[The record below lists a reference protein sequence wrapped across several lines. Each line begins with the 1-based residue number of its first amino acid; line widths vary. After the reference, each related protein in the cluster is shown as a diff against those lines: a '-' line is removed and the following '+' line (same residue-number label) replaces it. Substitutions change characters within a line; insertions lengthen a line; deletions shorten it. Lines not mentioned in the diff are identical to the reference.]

1 MNFTDRRMLAT
12 LPVLLSAASCVP
24 PPVSWSELAPAA
36 APQKMI
42 QAQAAAAAEA
52 QLDELPVLAS
62 SLSRL
67 TPVEEEK
74 WQKAEGLFEAPT
86 TTPALPFTAK
96 GSEEDRQRS
105 LDCLTSAIYYEARS
119 ESDDGQRAV
128 AQVVLNRVRHPAYP
142 NSVCGVVYQ
151 GSHRRT
157 GCQFT
162 FTCDGSLRRRPIA
175 SIWERT
181 RRIAE
186 AALAGEVYAPVGNAT
201 HYHTTAI
208 LPYWASSLTRSAVV
222 GAHIFYRW
230 KGGAGERAAFRQD
243 YAGNEPGAA
252 SPAAVGGGGSEAPA
266 ATLAGA
272 RSVLRVERQQV
283 YGTTVS
289 IHRGTGVTV
298 HRPTEAAPDAVAAVH
313 VSEASENGF
322 GIRVHKGAAPAS

>member
-42 QAQAAAAAEA
+42 QAQAAAAEA

-62 SLSRL
+62 SLARL
-67 TPVEEEK
+67 DPIEEEK
-74 WQKAEGLFEAPT
+74 WQKAAGLFEAPT
-86 TTPALPFTAK
+86 ATPALPFTAR

-175 SIWERT
+175 TIWERT

-230 KGGAGERAAFRQD
+230 KGGAGERSAFRQD

-252 SPAAVGGGGSEAPA
+252 RPVSVVNGASETPP

-272 RSVLRVERQQV
+272 RSILRVERQQV
-283 YGTTVS
+283 YGATVS

-298 HRPTEAAPDAVAAVH
+298 HRPAEPAPEAVAAVA
-313 VSEASENGF
+313 VTDDGENNF
-322 GIRVHKGAAPAS
+322 GIRVHKGEAPAS